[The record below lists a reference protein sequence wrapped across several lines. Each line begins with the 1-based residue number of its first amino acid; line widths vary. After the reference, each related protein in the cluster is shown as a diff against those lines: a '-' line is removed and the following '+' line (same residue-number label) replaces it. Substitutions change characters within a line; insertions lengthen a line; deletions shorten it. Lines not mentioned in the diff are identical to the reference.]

1 MNLMIH
7 FLITYQKLL
16 PNAAVREG
24 SPPKLKDYPK
34 LNLKKKLVYIIKK
47 GMVLQVQN
55 KKEMKICDLHLY
67 LLGLLH
73 LEKNDRVVETK
84 LCFCLIKECVTNTK
98 SLFNNMM
105 ALNLNTVIKRLIFRE
120 AFYRKN
126 SKY

>member
-1 MNLMIH
+1 
-7 FLITYQKLL
+7 
-16 PNAAVREG
+16 
-24 SPPKLKDYPK
+24 
-34 LNLKKKLVYIIKK
+34 
-47 GMVLQVQN
+47 MVLQVQN

-105 ALNLNTVIKRLIFRE
+105 ALNLNTVIKRLIIRE